1 MIPSGSLAPDQ
12 FVRLAPRFY
21 SGIFAHDYL
30 VLAKKNVGGERRGHV
45 HFPIVVEIGNEMS
58 LLCIAVTWLAI
69 HT

>member
-1 MIPSGSLAPDQ
+1 MS
-12 FVRLAPRFY
+12 
-21 SGIFAHDYL
+21 
-30 VLAKKNVGGERRGHV
+30 GGEGAGRQKRGHV